1 MTITEALK
9 AEHRIFLNVF
19 AEIEDALPS
28 LVTALEIQTM
38 ANIIERVLRDHAQ
51 REAQMA
57 FLAFDRAREQE
68 GAVSNMHQEHRE
80 IDARLIQ
87 VHRANTCAEAR
98 RLLKAA
104 IISSREHFTMEERNV
119 FPLIEKTLSRECL
132 QQLGEAWL
140 RGEKYEPVK
149 PGTVTNKQLPLIVAE
164 NP

>member
-9 AEHRIFLNVF
+9 AEHRIFLSVF
-19 AEIEDALPS
+19 AEIDEALPS

-38 ANIIERVLRDHAQ
+38 ANIVERVLRDHAE
-51 REAQMA
+51 REKEMA
-57 FLAFDRAREQE
+57 FLAFDHVRQQQ
-68 GAVSNMHQEHRE
+68 GSVSKMHEEHRE

-140 RGEKYEPVK
+140 SGEKYEPVK
-149 PGTVTNKQLPLIVAE
+149 PGTVTSKQLPVIAAE